1 MTRCLRPACIPDR
14 SPAHPMVHA
23 LTLVLALVFGLAPA
37 ALAQSGQIEKALQRE
52 HQKAAERKGVV
63 RQLAEREKALQGRLT
78 VIEARM
84 QAAEERISKHET
96 ELELIRQ
103 EEARY
108 AQQYD
113 AVRVKREQAVRELRR
128 LLDLL
133 WPISAQGM
141 HEGSRSADGWDAAD
155 RRFQWTGAVYA
166 KTRAALEVVR
176 RQEQQLAGVLA
187 RQKELEA
194 QVDQQLAVINA
205 DKDVLLRDRLSV
217 NARMGQVNSQRQD
230 LEGELQMIL
239 KTIQQ
244 LGYQLSS
251 QRSRKFDSYKAVLPW
266 PVAGRVVSAFSPEGR
281 PSRRGIGIATG
292 EGSTVRSV
300 FWGKVVHNDVLRGLG
315 KVVILFHGGDYY
327 TLYAYLSDVVV
338 QTGQEVEKDEPIG
351 HAGYYPEA
359 HGNGVYFELRFHQ
372 KPINP
377 LLWLMPAQ

>member
-1 MTRCLRPACIPDR
+1 MTRLVRLCFARLCLA
-14 SPAHPMVHA
+14 
-23 LTLVLALVFGLAPA
+23 LALVAAFSPV
-37 ALAQSGQIEKALQRE
+37 ALAEPGQIEKALQRE

-63 RQLAEREKALQGRLT
+63 RQLAEREKALQSRLT
-78 VIEARM
+78 AIEARM
-84 QAAEERISKHET
+84 QAAEARIEKQEAELAVIRKEET
-96 ELELIRQ
+96 Q
-103 EEARY
+103 Y
-108 AQQYD
+108 ALLHD
-113 AVRVKREQAVRELRR
+113 AVRAKREKAVRELRR

-133 WPISAQGM
+133 WPINAQGM
-141 HEGSRSADGWDAAD
+141 HEGARSADSWDAAD

-166 KTRAALEVVR
+166 KARAALEIVR
-176 RQEQQLAGVLA
+176 LQEQELAGVLV

-194 QVDQQLAVINA
+194 QVDKQLTLINA
-205 DKDVLLRDRLSV
+205 DKDALLRDRLAV
-217 NARMGQVNSQRQD
+217 NSRMGQVSTQRQD
-230 LEGELQMIL
+230 LEGELQSIL

-244 LGYQLSS
+244 LNYQLTS
-251 QRSRKFDSYKAVLPW
+251 QRSRKFDAYKAILPW
-266 PVAGRVVSAFSPEGR
+266 PVAGRVVSAFNPEGR

-327 TLYAYLSDVVV
+327 SLYAYLSDVTV

-359 HGNGVYFELRFHQ
+359 HGNGVYFELRLHQ

>member
-1 MTRCLRPACIPDR
+1 MSRPLLL
-14 SPAHPMVHA
+14 A
-23 LTLVLALVFGLAPA
+23 LTLAVCLAAN
-37 ALAQSGQIEKALQRE
+37 ALAQPGQVEKALQRE
-52 HQKAAERKGVV
+52 QQKAAEHKGVV
-63 RQLAEREKALQGRLT
+63 KQLAEREKALASRLST
-78 VIEARM
+78 IEARM
-84 QAAEERISKHET
+84 QAAEERIVKQEAQLDVIRKEETQYAELHE
-96 ELELIRQ
+96 
-103 EEARY
+103 
-108 AQQYD
+108 
-113 AVRVKREQAVRELRR
+113 AVRVKREKAVRELRR
-128 LLDLL
+128 LIDLL

-141 HEGSRSADGWDAAD
+141 HEGARSADSWDAAD
-155 RRFQWTGAVYA
+155 RRFQWTGSVYA
-166 KTRAALEVVR
+166 KVRQTLEVVR
-176 RQEQQLAGVLA
+176 VQERELAGVLA

-205 DKDVLLRDRLSV
+205 DKDALLRDRLAV
-217 NARMGQVNSQRQD
+217 NARMGQVSLQRRD
-230 LEGELQMIL
+230 LEGELQSIL

-251 QRSRKFDSYKAVLPW
+251 QRSRKFDAYKAALPW
-266 PVAGRVVSAFSPEGR
+266 PVAGRVVTAFSPEGR

-327 TLYAYLSDVVV
+327 SLYAYLADVTV
-338 QTGQEVEKDEPIG
+338 QPGQEVEKDEPIG